1 MSEQTEEREG
11 KYVPCP
17 LTMDNESIPVT
28 KTSKKGDIGGFF
40 TTIIISLV
48 VVFFMNTFI
57 MPTAGKKAYEADITR
72 LENDLVAMRVTDK
85 SLGDNLTTQNSRMA
99 TALIQTE
106 AGFRSLIDYATKVEL
121 KDYQLRGNYATVA
134 SLNETKNTL
143 ASLTQLN
150 AQAAIIEGLRI
161 KIIALEAEV
170 AKLKA
175 IP

>member
-1 MSEQTEEREG
+1 
-11 KYVPCP
+11 
-17 LTMDNESIPVT
+17 
-28 KTSKKGDIGGFF
+28 
-40 TTIIISLV
+40 
-48 VVFFMNTFI
+48 

-72 LENDLVAMRVTDK
+72 LENDLVAMRMTDK
-85 SLGDNLTTQNSRMA
+85 SLSDNLTTQNSRMA